1 MRQEPEG
8 FAEFWD
14 IWRPHMRHTDGRGD
28 ARERYRKEL
37 LKGSEPQDIIDGAKA
52 FLRNWVTLPKD
63 EQKYIP
69 LAATWLHKESYA
81 DWCEKERAFQAKQT
95 APRENVVQM
104 VAPSNYKPAFMREN
118 PEWEANRAEQ

>member
-14 IWRPHMRHTDGRGD
+14 VWRPHMRHTDGRGD

-81 DWCEKERAFQAKQT
+81 DWCEKERAFQVRQT
-95 APRENVVQM
+95 QQPRENVV
-104 VAPSNYKPAFMREN
+104 SITPARTKSAWLEEFERK
-118 PEWEANRAEQ
+118 RAEQA

>member
-8 FAEFWD
+8 FPEFWD

-69 LAATWLHKESYA
+69 LAASWLHKEAYA
-81 DWCEKERAFQAKQT
+81 DWCEKERAFQARQT
-95 APRENVVQM
+95 QQPRENVVQM
-104 VAPSNYKPAFMREN
+104 VAPSKSKWLEEFERK
-118 PEWEANRAEQ
+118 RAEQ